1 MPYPEPGHTAFPSG
15 RKDYHRNVFF
25 CKGVGWYNYVSNT
38 RYSIGK
44 GGTMIARYTRP
55 EMGKLWDLE
64 NKYRKWLDVEIAA
77 CEAWA
82 ELGEIPRD
90 ALSSIKKKAMFNVN
104 KIDEIEKV
112 VKHDVIAFLTSVAQS
127 LGPESR
133 FIHKG
138 LTSSDILDTALALL
152 MREAANVIIQDIIE
166 LMDVLK
172 KQAYKYKE
180 TLMIGR
186 SHGVHAEPMTFGI
199 KFALWYEDM
208 KRNLYRVKRA
218 REAIS
223 VGKLSGAVGTFSNVP
238 PAVEEKVCKKLGLKP
253 EPVATQVVQR
263 DRHAEYLLAFALVA
277 ASVEKIALEIRHLQR
292 TEVLEAEE
300 PFMAGQ
306 KGSSAMPH
314 KRNPIGCENLS
325 GLARLVRSNA
335 LAALENVA
343 LWHERDISH
352 SSVERVIIPDSS
364 ILTDYMLNRMKA
376 IIDKLHVYPKRMKE
390 NMAMSF
396 GLFNSQ
402 RVMLALIDKGLDRD
416 YAYDIV
422 QRNAM
427 KSWKTGSQFRKLLSR
442 DADIK
447 RYLTAK
453 DIDAI
458 FDLKYYLKN
467 TDYIFKRVFGQ
478 KR

>member
-1 MPYPEPGHTAFPSG
+1 
-15 RKDYHRNVFF
+15 
-25 CKGVGWYNYVSNT
+25 
-38 RYSIGK
+38 
-44 GGTMIARYTRP
+44 MIARYTRP
-55 EMGKLWDLE
+55 EMGRLWELE

-90 ALSSIKKKAMFNVN
+90 AVSAIRKKAKFDAGS
-104 KIDEIEKV
+104 IDEIEKV

-152 MREAANVIIQDIIE
+152 MREAADMIIQDIIE
-166 LMDVLK
+166 LMEVLK
-172 KQAYKYKE
+172 IQAYKYKE

-186 SHGVHAEPMTFGI
+186 SHGIHAEPMTFGL
-199 KFALWYEDM
+199 KFALWHEDM
-208 KRNLYRVKRA
+208 KRNLSRITKA
-218 REAIS
+218 RETIS
-223 VGKLSGAVGTFSNVP
+223 VGKLSGAVGTFSNIP

-263 DRHAEYLLAFALVA
+263 DRHAEYLLALALIA

-325 GLARLVRSNA
+325 GLARLVRANA
-335 LAALENVA
+335 LAAVENIA

-364 ILTDYMLNRMKA
+364 ILTDYMLNRIKG
-376 IIDKLHVYPKRMKE
+376 ILDKLHVYPKRMKE
-390 NMAMSF
+390 NMAKSY

-402 RVMLALIDKGLDRD
+402 RVMLALVDKGLSRD
-416 YAYDIV
+416 DAYDIV

-427 KSWKTGSQFRKLLSR
+427 KSWKTGSQFRKLISR
-442 DADIK
+442 DAAVK
-447 RYLTAK
+447 RYLTAREIE
-453 DIDAI
+453 DI
-458 FDLKYYLKN
+458 FDMNYYLKN
-467 TDYIFKRVFGQ
+467 VDHIFGRVFG
-478 KR
+478 KGR

>member
-1 MPYPEPGHTAFPSG
+1 MMFKISEF
-15 RKDYHRNVFF
+15 DYWRDA
-25 CKGVGWYNYVSNT
+25 
-38 RYSIGK
+38 
-44 GGTMIARYTRP
+44 MIARYTRP
-55 EMGKLWDLE
+55 DMGKLWDIE
-64 NKYRKWLDVEIAA
+64 NKYQKWLDVEIAA

-90 ALSSIKKKAMFNVN
+90 ALKSIRKKAMFNVN

-152 MREAANVIIQDIIE
+152 MRDAADMIIRDMTE

-186 SHGVHAEPMTFGI
+186 SHGIHAEPMTFGL

-208 KRNLYRVKRA
+208 KRNLIRIKKA
-218 REAIS
+218 RETIS
-223 VGKLSGAVGTFSNVP
+223 VGKLSGAVGTFSNIP
-238 PAVEEKVCKKLGLKP
+238 PAIEEKVCKKLGLRP
-253 EPVATQVVQR
+253 EPVATQIVQR
-263 DRHAEYLLAFALVA
+263 DRHAEYLLALALIA
-277 ASVEKIALEIRHLQR
+277 ASVEKTAVEIRHLQR

-335 LAALENVA
+335 MAALENIA

-352 SSVERVIIPDSS
+352 SSVERVIIPDSL
-364 ILTDYMLNRMKA
+364 ILTDYMLSRLKG
-376 IIDKLHVYPKRMKE
+376 ILDKLHVYPKRMKE
-390 NMAMSF
+390 NMLRSY

-402 RVMLALIDKGLDRD
+402 RVMLALIDKGLNRD
-416 YAYDIV
+416 FAYDIV

-427 KSWKTGSQFRKLLSR
+427 RSWQTGVQFRKILFR
-442 DADIK
+442 DTDVK

-453 DIDAI
+453 EIEDI

-467 TDYIFKRVFGQ
+467 VDYIFRRVFGQ
-478 KR
+478 TR